1 MLIWAGIYNEKLA
14 YTLQIPPGRL
24 FPLDGFKKRLEI
36 TFSKALSPFA
46 LNDLKKD
53 SGAVF
58 HWLGKNL

>member
-46 LNDLKKD
+46 LNDLKE
-53 SGAVF
+53 
-58 HWLGKNL
+58 